1 VYEDHVTRV
10 NFMVFNFTET
20 YEYISVLNMT
30 RFCLSGYSSIF
41 PLGNGPVFFPF
52 LVNENGLAA
61 TVYRFNEN
69 VM

>member
-1 VYEDHVTRV
+1 
-10 NFMVFNFTET
+10 
-20 YEYISVLNMT
+20 MT

-41 PLGNGPVFFPF
+41 PLGNGPVFVPF